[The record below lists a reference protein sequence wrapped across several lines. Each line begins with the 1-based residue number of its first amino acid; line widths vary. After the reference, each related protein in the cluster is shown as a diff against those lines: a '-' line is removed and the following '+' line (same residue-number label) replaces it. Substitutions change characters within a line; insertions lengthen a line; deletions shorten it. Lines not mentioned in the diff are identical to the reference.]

1 MYKMPDQPDFK
12 SLNLKVPASVFAM
25 TPERQMEV
33 FEYLKQL
40 DKMQRESYSIAI
52 EHLDTSFNI
61 HKSNGFKEWVKRKSS

>member
-1 MYKMPDQPDFK
+1 MYKMQPDFK
-12 SLNLKVPASVFAM
+12 SLNLKVPASVLAM
-25 TPERQMEV
+25 SIERQTEV

-61 HKSNGFKEWVKRKSS
+61 HKSNGFKEWAKRKSS